1 MVSIVNK
8 IIWFYPIHFC
18 LIKSMINLNNT
29 GGVQMSISEYI
40 LKALEMLGEE
50 ERQKL
55 LEIIKDKY
63 MSKDVILLSKSY
75 DWWNNEEDDIYNER

>member
-1 MVSIVNK
+1 
-8 IIWFYPIHFC
+8 
-18 LIKSMINLNNT
+18 
-29 GGVQMSISEYI
+29 MSISEKI
-40 LKALEMLGEE
+40 LKELEMLGEE

-55 LEIIKDKY
+55 LEKIKDKY

>member
-1 MVSIVNK
+1 
-8 IIWFYPIHFC
+8 
-18 LIKSMINLNNT
+18 
-29 GGVQMSISEYI
+29 MSISEKI
-40 LKALEMLGEE
+40 LKELEMLGEE

-55 LEIIKDKY
+55 IEIIKDKY